1 MALHSSLSAFV
12 SIVGDG
18 VSTQVVVNVTNDP
31 IFEVGSNSNRFLWT
45 GLSNPV
51 SVQVV
56 SAINNAS
63 VISVAVA
70 ATWHAPNITFVFAV
84 PPDAYNPVIDNVY
97 NVTFRLLF

>member
-1 MALHSSLSAFV
+1 VALHSSLSAFV

-51 SVQVV
+51 SV
-56 SAINNAS
+56 
-63 VISVAVA
+63 
-70 ATWHAPNITFVFAV
+70 
-84 PPDAYNPVIDNVY
+84 
-97 NVTFRLLF
+97 